1 LKEREYDVFTTLFLH
16 LKSLKKKGGGQVMK
30 ITERFFQLETEWNVV
45 HLPTRPNGFG
55 ILILGDRSDF
65 VDENS
70 SFWHQHYGRNQ
81 LIEDLMNQGYTLFHS
96 NLYGSN
102 WGSPRAVT
110 MAKQLY
116 HLIMKKEILNKR
128 VHLLTEGMGG
138 LTALQLMEAIPDK
151 IRSVAM
157 LNPCLDLQAH
167 LEKEKEHR
175 FFYKRLVKEIS
186 TAYGVDEKNVQSL
199 DKPSMHGLTSQKPVR
214 IWQRMNISTYQPKD
228 HSKKYEELRKNMG
241 SPIQLIYHLGD
252 NPYRINRS
260 IIKFYKENEKIL

>member
-1 LKEREYDVFTTLFLH
+1 MEKEYDVVTTIILYS
-16 LKSLKKKGGGQVMK
+16 KSLEKKGGGRVMN
-30 ITERFFQLETEWNVV
+30 ITERFFQVETEWNVI

-55 ILILGDRSDF
+55 IFIIGDRSDF

-70 SFWHQHYGRNQ
+70 SFWHQNYGRNQ
-81 LIEDLMNQGYTLFHS
+81 LIADLMNQGYTLFHS

-102 WGSPRAVT
+102 WGSPRAVA

-116 HLIMKKEILNKR
+116 HLVMKREILNQR

-138 LTALQLMEAIPDK
+138 LTALQLMEKIPDN

-167 LEKEKEHR
+167 LEKEKDHK

-186 TAYGVDEKNVQSL
+186 SAYGVDEKLVKSL
-199 DKPSMHGLTSQKPVR
+199 NMPSMHHLSSQKPVR
-214 IWQRMNISTYQPKD
+214 IWQRMNCSTYVAKD

-252 NPYRINRS
+252 NPYRTNQS
-260 IIKFYKENEKIL
+260 IIKFYKENEKVL

>member
-1 LKEREYDVFTTLFLH
+1 
-16 LKSLKKKGGGQVMK
+16 MM

-45 HLPTRPNGFG
+45 HLPTKPNGFG

-65 VDENS
+65 VDESS

-81 LIEDLMNQGYTLFHS
+81 LISDLMNQGYTLFHS

-116 HLIMKKEILNKR
+116 HMIMKKEILNDR
-128 VHLLTEGMGG
+128 VHLLSEGMGG
-138 LTALQLMEAIPDK
+138 LTALQLMETIPDK

-157 LNPCLDLQAH
+157 MNPCLDLQAH
-167 LEKEKEHR
+167 LEKEKEHK
-175 FFYKRLVKEIS
+175 FFYKRLIKEIS
-186 TAYGVDEKNVQSL
+186 IAYGIDGKMIKSSSNL
-199 DKPSMHGLTSQKPVR
+199 PSMHNITSQKPVR
-214 IWQRMNISTYQPKD
+214 IWQRMNFNTYPPQD
-228 HSKKYEELRKNMG
+228 HSKKYEEIRKSMG

-252 NPYRINRS
+252 NPYRTNQS
-260 IIKFYKENEKIL
+260 IIKFYKENEKVL